1 MTELIISFYL
11 FKLSCKYKQIFKFHR
26 KPSLNDLIGLNN
38 ISSEKL
44 YNRVKEMRKENVGL
58 TIIR

>member
-1 MTELIISFYL
+1 MTELFISFYL
-11 FKLSCKYKQIFKFHR
+11 FKLSCKYKQIFKFPR

-44 YNRVKEMRKENVGL
+44 YNRVKEMRKDCWV
-58 TIIR
+58 